1 MSSGFV
7 SAGVEGEDYEG
18 SKPNDEWLKVKQ
30 ELEESRQ
37 RRAAEGQQEGGKSL
51 YEVLQQNKG
60 MARIKNAG
68 VNVPIQLQSATLL
81 YFLLVLTD
89 MDYTSC
95 QTRGVRGI
103 NTAEEPVSNPG

>member
-68 VNVPIQLQSATLL
+68 VFTILFCWTDTISAMPLAPSL
-81 YFLLVLTD
+81 FIEYIFA
-89 MDYTSC
+89 
-95 QTRGVRGI
+95 Q
-103 NTAEEPVSNPG
+103 